1 MTDLVNS
8 FEKYAEKVKTLKTK
22 PDDNDLLKLYGLYK
36 QSQFGDNKSTKP
48 WVFQIEASA
57 KYNAWLQYKGLSTN
71 DAMNKYISFAKIL
84 LLREKK
90 ID

>member
-22 PDDNDLLKLYGLYK
+22 PDNNDLLKLYGLYK
-36 QSQFGDNKSTKP
+36 QAKFGDNKSSKQ
-48 WVFQIEASA
+48 WAFQIEASA
-57 KYNAWLQYKGLSTN
+57 KYNAWLQYKGLSID
-71 DAMNKYISFAKIL
+71 DAMNKYISFVKIL

-90 ID
+90 IE

>member
-22 PDDNDLLKLYGLYK
+22 PDNNDLLKLYGLYK
-36 QSQFGDNKSTKP
+36 QAKFGDNKSSKP
-48 WVFQIEASA
+48 WAFQIEASA
-57 KYNAWLQYKGLSTN
+57 KYNAWLQYKGLSID
-71 DAMNKYISFAKIL
+71 DAMNKYISFVKIL

-90 ID
+90 IE